1 MNAVAIGPFAFSAD
15 RFSVIAGFIVFMI
28 VGSLLAARIDNRLG
42 TFTTAA
48 TLLGVAGARAGHVI
62 AHAESFLQEP
72 LRVFAIWQGGFSPT
86 GGLIGVFVAAIIL
99 WRNAPKAAAWAIL
112 PLAAGLFVWVV
123 VTTLTDSGAAPRA
136 PETTFAVLST
146 DDSLAIANRRG
157 RPAVLNLWASWCPPC
172 RREMPMMAKMA
183 ASNPEADFLFAN
195 QGESRAVIESYLH
208 QTGVDLE
215 TILLDPFS
223 DLSRHYGAIGLPA
236 TLFINPDGTLAAT
249 HLGEISRE
257 AIAERLAA
265 FPSEDRKQTK

>member
-15 RFSVIAGFIVFMI
+15 RLSVIAGLIVFMI
-28 VGSLLAARIDNRLG
+28 AGSLLAARVDNRLDR
-42 TFTTAA
+42 FTTVA
-48 TLLGVAGARAGHVI
+48 TLLGVAGARAGHVL

-72 LRVFAIWQGGFSPT
+72 LRVLAIWQGGFSAT
-86 GGLIGVFVAAIIL
+86 GGFIGVFLAAVIL
-99 WRNAPKAAAWAIL
+99 WRNAPKAAPWALL

-123 VTTLTDSGAAPRA
+123 VTTLTDGGAAPRA
-136 PETTFAVLST
+136 PETSYAILSSDET
-146 DDSLAIANRRG
+146 LAIAERKG

-172 RREMPMMAKMA
+172 RREMPMMAEMA
-183 ASNPEADFLFAN
+183 GSNPDVDFLFAN
-195 QGESRAVIESYLH
+195 QGESRGVIAAYLS

-257 AIAERLAA
+257 TIAERLAGRS
-265 FPSEDRKQTK
+265 SEGRKRTE

>member
-15 RFSVIAGFIVFMI
+15 RFSVIVGLVVFMLI
-28 VGSLLAARIDNRLG
+28 GSLLAARVDNRLG
-42 TFTTAA
+42 SVTTTA
-48 TLLGVAGARAGHVI
+48 TLLGVVGARAGHVL

-72 LRVFAIWQGGFSPT
+72 LRVLAIWQGGFSPT
-86 GGLIGVFVAAIIL
+86 GGLLGVLLAAMIL
-99 WRNAPKAAAWAIL
+99 WRKAPKAAPWAIL

-136 PETTFAVLST
+136 PETSHAVLAQEET
-146 DDSLAIANRRG
+146 LAIAERKG

-172 RREMPMMAKMA
+172 RREMPMMAGMA
-183 ASNPEADFLFAN
+183 KGNPEVDFLFAN
-195 QGESRAVIESYLH
+195 QGESRAAIESYLR

-215 TILLDPFS
+215 TILIDPFS

-265 FPSEDRKQTK
+265 FSSEDRKQTE

>member
-15 RFSVIAGFIVFMI
+15 RFSVIAGLIVFMF
-28 VGSLLAARIDNRLG
+28 VGSLLAARIHNRLG

-48 TLLGVAGARAGHVI
+48 TLFGVVGARAGHVLI
-62 AHAESFLQEP
+62 HAESFLQEP
-72 LRVFAIWQGGFSPT
+72 LRVLAIWQGGFSPT
-86 GGLIGVFVAAIIL
+86 GGLLGVLLAAVML
-99 WRNAPKAAAWAIL
+99 WRNAPKAAPWAML

-136 PETTFAVLST
+136 PETSYAVLAGNE
-146 DDSLAIANRRG
+146 SLAIAERKG

-172 RREMPMMAKMA
+172 RREMPMMAAMTE
-183 ASNPEADFLFAN
+183 SNPEVDFLFAN
-195 QGESRAVIESYLH
+195 QGESRAAIESYLR

-265 FPSEDRKQTK
+265 FPSEDGKQTE